1 MGAKDTIVALSSGKG
16 KSAISVI
23 RLSGQDSYAVVE
35 SCVAPTTSFG
45 ELAVKAVGL
54 FTFVDP
60 QSKRVVDH
68 VTAVKYHGPHS
79 FTGENMVELFCH
91 GSEIVVEKILTVLV
105 RRGAIYAERGEFTQ
119 RAYLNGKFDLLSAE
133 AILGIVESRSEQ
145 QLASSVDAYFGGS
158 RRILQAWKN
167 AISNVLRDT
176 EAAIEFPE
184 EGDVVSKERQ
194 KSRDEIGRIIKEIEK
209 AIAIK
214 EKAKIIEKG
223 ISVPIVG
230 VPNAGKSSLF
240 NLLLECDRSI
250 VHWKEG
256 TTRDSI
262 SEEILI
268 GGEKIRLVDT
278 AGLRKT
284 RNQVEKLGIE
294 KTEALIRISAMII
307 WVSPAD
313 SRITPYEEKMAKGG
327 AKSRLVC
334 IISKDDQ
341 GSAGSKKSFCENENI
356 PFVSSCLLD
365 TKHREDIVSFI
376 SKQIDIRLGGLEI
389 PSVIRNQRQEA
400 VVINLLRDLK
410 DAENST
416 TCGDE
421 VYARFLR
428 KALDDIG
435 EIIGETTSE
444 EIIKSIFSE
453 FCIGK

>member
-1 MGAKDTIVALSSGKG
+1 MRAKDTIVALSSGKG
-16 KSAISVI
+16 RSAISVI
-23 RLSGQDSYAVVE
+23 RLSGPE
-35 SCVAPTTSFG
+35 SCALVEPCLASATSFCR
-45 ELAVKAVGL
+45 LPAKAVGL

-60 QSKRVVDH
+60 HSKRLIDH
-68 VTAVKYHGPHS
+68 LTAVKYHSPHS

-91 GSEIVVEKILTVLV
+91 GSEIVVEKILMVLV
-105 RRGAIYAERGEFTQ
+105 RRGAVYAERGEFTQ
-119 RAYLNGKFDLLSAE
+119 RAYWNGKFDLLSAE
-133 AILGIVESRSEQ
+133 AILGIVDSKSEQ

-158 RRILQAWKN
+158 RRILEAWKN
-167 AISNVLRDT
+167 AISNALRDT

-184 EGDVVSKERQ
+184 EGDVVAKERQ
-194 KSRDEIGRIIKEIEK
+194 KSKDEIGRIIKEIEK
-209 AIAIK
+209 DIAMK
-214 EKAKIIEKG
+214 EKARIIERG
-223 ISVPIVG
+223 ITVPIVG
-230 VPNAGKSSLF
+230 IPNAGKSSLF
-240 NLLLECDRSI
+240 NMLLECDRSI

-294 KTEALIRISAMII
+294 KTEALIRMSAMII

-313 SRITPYEEKMAKGG
+313 TGITPYEEKMAKGG
-327 AKSRLVC
+327 GKSRLVC
-334 IISKDDQ
+334 IISKDDM

-356 PFVSSCLLD
+356 PFVSACLLN

-376 SKQIDIRLGGLEI
+376 SKQIDTRLSGLEI

-400 VVINLLRDLK
+400 VVSNILQDLK
-410 DAENST
+410 DAQDGRR
-416 TCGDE
+416 CGDE

-435 EIIGETTSE
+435 QIIGETTSE